1 MNSALAEPHP
11 SLFQNP
17 LLRYFAATRPAF
29 LSATLIAVLL
39 GLASAWHDNIQPH
52 LWLAAMT
59 LLLALLAHAA
69 VNVLNDYY
77 DALNGTDEANTE
89 RLFPFTGGS
98 RFIQNGVLSRRQ
110 TAVYGY
116 LLLALSILGGCWL
129 AHQVG
134 TGLLGNGMAGL
145 FNGCAYSAAPL
156 KLNSRGWGELCVLL
170 GFLGVVI
177 GADFVQRQAF
187 SFIPIVSGL
196 PYALLVTNLL
206 YINQFPDRKA
216 DAATGKHHWVARLPL
231 PLAAKIY
238 PMIAGLSLI
247 AIIASTTLGQLPPLM
262 LLAALPLLFSLR
274 AAVILARHAGTSA
287 ALLPAIRLTLIAMLS
302 HGLLMM
308 GLLFWS
314 RS

>member
-1 MNSALAEPHP
+1 MNQAIAEPSP

-29 LSATLIAVLL
+29 LSASLIAVLL
-39 GLASAWHDNIQPH
+39 GMASARHDNVQPH
-52 LWLAAMT
+52 LGLAVIT
-59 LLLALLAHAA
+59 LLLALLVHAA

-110 TAVYGY
+110 TAIYGY
-116 LLLALSILGGCWL
+116 LLLGLSILGGCWL
-129 AHQVG
+129 VPQVG
-134 TGLLGNGMAGL
+134 LGLLWIGMAGL
-145 FNGCAYSAAPL
+145 FIGWAYSATPL
-156 KLNSRGWGELCVLL
+156 KLNSRGLGELCVLS

-187 SFIPIVSGL
+187 SLTPILIGL
-196 PYALLVTNLL
+196 PYALLATNLL
-206 YINQFPDRKA
+206 FINQFPDRKA
-216 DAATGKHHWVARLPL
+216 DTAAGKHHWVVRLPL
-231 PLAAKIY
+231 PTATKIY
-238 PMIAGLSLI
+238 PIIAGLALAWIVALTLVGRLPPITLLSTLPVLFSFRA
-247 AIIASTTLGQLPPLM
+247 AIIL
-262 LLAALPLLFSLR
+262 
-274 AAVILARHAGTSA
+274 VRHAGTPA

-302 HGLLMM
+302 HGILMA
-308 GLLFWS
+308 GLLLWS